1 MQLNHEIPD
10 FAYAF
15 RIVGA
20 DSVVFED
27 RVNAGT
33 RRVVK
38 SFIVTPQA
46 LLEDWRDREIRRCRT
61 QVLNFPVPTTNSSR
75 PRCFPDFGPPCECNI
90 P

>member
-33 RRVVK
+33 RRV
-38 SFIVTPQA
+38 PA
-46 LLEDWRDREIRRCRT
+46 NL
-61 QVLNFPVPTTNSSR
+61 PAMPA
-75 PRCFPDFGPPCECNI
+75 G
-90 P
+90 